1 MCQCLNTISFPRPVY
16 SSRRTFVPYSKGET
30 KNESFRSKAGGLA
43 SEKRRL
49 ETIWLRTL
57 GSDDNTQAMS

>member
-1 MCQCLNTISFPRPVY
+1 M
-16 SSRRTFVPYSKGET
+16 PYSKGET